1 MSTASAVPPCA
12 AGKSA
17 TRESQGEVI
26 RTIQTCLSSESPESL
41 RRGLALVEHEIARL
55 GTKEARPLFEVLSPI
70 FYLDPLD
77 RPELVPILDEAVSL
91 VVGFGEWVIPVLLDH
106 LEAGDVKAQLAIGHA
121 LGRIGADA
129 IEPLIAKYGTLADPS
144 VRPFVLYALGKIDS
158 PRIVQA
164 LPLLLEAAHSDEL
177 ELRDT
182 AARAAGRMAESIPA
196 GAIPE
201 EQRLALLERLH
212 DFLSDPNAA
221 LRAKAVRSLGKL
233 AGAGHL
239 TETER
244 QTVAEACLEILGQ
257 DGSFEWDRAYVV
269 RKEAEEA
276 LRLAREGTTA
286 GEN

>member
-1 MSTASAVPPCA
+1 MSTASVHPPTA
-12 AGKSA
+12 AGKAA
-17 TRESQGEVI
+17 TREPPDEVI
-26 RTIQTCLSSESPESL
+26 RAIQACLSSPSPESI
-41 RRGLALVEHEIARL
+41 RHGLALVEHEIARL
-55 GTKEARPLFEVLSPI
+55 GTKEARPLFELLSPI

-129 IEPLIAKYGTLADPS
+129 IGPLVAKYGSLADPS

-158 PRIVQA
+158 PRIVEA
-164 LPLLLEAAHSDEL
+164 LPLLLEAARSDEL

-182 AARAAGRMAESIPA
+182 AARAAGRMAESIPS

-233 AGAGHL
+233 AKAGHL
-239 TETER
+239 TGTER
-244 QTVAEACLEILGQ
+244 QTVVEACLELLGQ

-276 LRLAREGTTA
+276 LRLARDPEPGST
-286 GEN
+286 N

>member
-1 MSTASAVPPCA
+1 MVA
-12 AGKSA
+12 AGANPHEADGKTGTSGL
-17 TRESQGEVI
+17 TDEVI
-26 RTIQTCLSSESPESL
+26 RTIQAFLESPDPESL
-41 RRGLALVEHEIARL
+41 RHGLALVEHEISRL
-55 GTKEARPLFEVLSPI
+55 GSKDARPLFEVLSSI

-158 PRIVQA
+158 PRIVEA
-164 LPLLLEAAHSDEL
+164 LPLLLEAARSGEL

-196 GAIPE
+196 GTIPE
-201 EQRLALLERLH
+201 ELRLALLERLH

-233 AGAGHL
+233 ARAGHL
-239 TETER
+239 TDEER
-244 QTVAEACLEILGQ
+244 QTVVAACLEMLGE

-269 RKEAEEA
+269 RKEAEGA
-276 LRLAREGTTA
+276 LRLARA
-286 GEN
+286 GASAPAN